1 MIHELV
7 FHKIMDNYTALQN
20 DFVTTYT
27 FSFCQIIFF
36 SPLKRW
42 KGIGK
47 SKYHLTISLIIKRCN
62 VQLEDSTSK
71 MNNNDLIYT
80 LSYHDLLIMFNSPY
94 R

>member
-36 SPLKRW
+36 FS
-42 KGIGK
+42 
-47 SKYHLTISLIIKRCN
+47 IK
-62 VQLEDSTSK
+62 K
-71 MNNNDLIYT
+71 MEKNQ
-80 LSYHDLLIMFNSPY
+80 
-94 R
+94 

>member
-47 SKYHLTISLIIKRCN
+47 SSTTWQFHLSLKEVKKL
-62 VQLEDSTSK
+62 VQCPT
-71 MNNNDLIYT
+71 
-80 LSYHDLLIMFNSPY
+80 
-94 R
+94 

>member
-36 SPLKRW
+36 LHLKDGKESVNPSTTW
-42 KGIGK
+42 QFHLSLKGVK
-47 SKYHLTISLIIKRCN
+47 KL
-62 VQLEDSTSK
+62 VQCPT
-71 MNNNDLIYT
+71 
-80 LSYHDLLIMFNSPY
+80 
-94 R
+94 

>member
-36 SPLKRW
+36 GKELVNPSTTWQFHLSLKGV
-42 KGIGK
+42 KK
-47 SKYHLTISLIIKRCN
+47 L
-62 VQLEDSTSK
+62 VQCPT
-71 MNNNDLIYT
+71 
-80 LSYHDLLIMFNSPY
+80 
-94 R
+94 

>member
-42 KGIGK
+42 KRISK
-47 SKYHLTISLIIKRCN
+47 SKYHLAISLIIKQSKKAGAMSN
-62 VQLEDSTSK
+62 LKIQLLKRIT
-71 MNNNDLIYT
+71 MT
-80 LSYHDLLIMFNSPY
+80 LFTHCLTMTF
-94 R
+94 

>member
-47 SKYHLTISLIIKRCN
+47 SKYHLAISLIIKRSKKAGAMSN
-62 VQLEDSTSK
+62 LKIQLLK
-71 MNNNDLIYT
+71 
-80 LSYHDLLIMFNSPY
+80 
-94 R
+94 